1 MPQSI
6 SAQKWLVPLI
16 FISINI
22 EVKEKIKRIIIT
34 HTLKIGGSQNNS
46 LKNLRLKKKS
56 HIHIIPKET
65 LFIFTYVSD
74 KGNTDWSLLFIADN
88 DNDDDH
94 GQDSCIVLTKTIGLG
109 DGMLLYIASGTF

>member
-1 MPQSI
+1 MYI
-6 SAQKWLVPLI
+6 VYK
-16 FISINI
+16 
-22 EVKEKIKRIIIT
+22 
-34 HTLKIGGSQNNS
+34 
-46 LKNLRLKKKS
+46 
-56 HIHIIPKET
+56 
-65 LFIFTYVSD
+65 YVSD

>member
-1 MPQSI
+1 MYVYCI
-6 SAQKWLVPLI
+6 
-16 FISINI
+16 
-22 EVKEKIKRIIIT
+22 
-34 HTLKIGGSQNNS
+34 
-46 LKNLRLKKKS
+46 
-56 HIHIIPKET
+56 
-65 LFIFTYVSD
+65 YVSD